1 MEANLWQRYLASD
14 PGKVQVLGVDMF
26 NTSPAMVQTFKN
38 NTGVTFPMLLFGS
51 SAVGTN
57 MMPPYGERDNYVII
71 SPQRTIRYNAQLKY
85 AHGNRYH
92 VTEMQAVIDSLLDE
106 ALVGVP
112 PSGAAPRFALE
123 AAPNPFRGA
132 VDIRLVNPS
141 GATQAGEVGVYD
153 LAGRRLAGL
162 WDGPVAAGVSRLEW
176 RPAAS
181 LPGGVYLVRARIG
194 GATLVRRV
202 ARVR

>member
-1 MEANLWQRYLASD
+1 
-14 PGKVQVLGVDMF
+14 MF

-38 NTGVTFPMLLFGS
+38 NTGATYPFLLFGS

-85 AHGNRYH
+85 PHGQRFH
-92 VTEMQAVIDSLLDE
+92 LTEMQAVIDSLLDE

-112 PSGAAPRFALE
+112 EPRAAARFALE

-132 VDIRLVNPS
+132 VALRLVNPS
-141 GATQAGEVGVYD
+141 GAAQPARVAVYD
-153 LAGRRLAGL
+153 LAGRRVADLL
-162 WDGPVAAGVSRLEW
+162 DGPAAAVMSRLEW
-176 RPAAS
+176 RPNAD
-181 LPGGVYLVRARIG
+181 LPAGLYLVRAR
-194 GATLVRRV
+194 
-202 ARVR
+202 